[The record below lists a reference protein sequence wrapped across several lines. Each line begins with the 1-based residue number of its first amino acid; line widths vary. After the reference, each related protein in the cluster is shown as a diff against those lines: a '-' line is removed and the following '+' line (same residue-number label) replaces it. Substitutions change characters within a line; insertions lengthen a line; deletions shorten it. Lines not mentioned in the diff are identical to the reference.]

1 MPVPEVQHLL
11 GYLYGGPA
19 GLAEA
24 RKIDAKIDA
33 LPGLAGLHLVERQL
47 EKYRIAA

>member
-1 MPVPEVQHLL
+1 MRHLL
-11 GYLYGGPA
+11 SYLYGGPA

-24 RKIDAKIDA
+24 RKIDAKIDS
-33 LPGLAGLHLVERQL
+33 LPGLDGLHLVERQL